1 MDKKWKQYTVLI
13 VGLLLGGG
21 FAFGGMLSYA
31 GLTPS
36 GGNNQQ
42 QQDRPELPAQNV
54 NNETFGLS
62 YREQGALAYQNN
74 AVFVTG
80 VYKTEED
87 LQQLQSLSDLPQR
100 FNNQVYVQFVNQS
113 LAPPIP
119 QYLGIIDTPQVA
131 IIGGQLVTQQGRQG
145 FYSTTLESFSQQE
158 VDAAVCNG
166 FRSLEGNLTA
176 LCV

>member
-36 GGNNQQ
+36 GDGQQ
-42 QQDRPELPAQNV
+42 QQSDRPELPSQNV
-54 NNETFGLS
+54 KNSTFNLG

-80 VYKTEED
+80 VYKTEEER
-87 LQQLQSLSDLPQR
+87 QQLQSLAGLPQR
-100 FNNQVYVQFVNQS
+100 FNSKVYVQFVNQS
-113 LAPPIP
+113 LAPPVP

-131 IIGGQLVTQQGRQG
+131 VIGGKLITQQGRQG
-145 FYSTTLESFSQQE
+145 FYSTTLDSFSQGE
-158 VDAAVCNG
+158 VDEAVCNG
-166 FRSLEGNLTA
+166 FRNLEDGLSA